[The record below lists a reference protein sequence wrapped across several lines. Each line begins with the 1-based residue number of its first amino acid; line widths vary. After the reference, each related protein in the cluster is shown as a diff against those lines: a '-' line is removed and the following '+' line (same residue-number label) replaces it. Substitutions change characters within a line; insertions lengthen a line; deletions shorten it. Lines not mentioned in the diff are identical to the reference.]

1 MICAAPWAPT
11 FTVLTRSRSPKRPV
25 TMPKRSVTMRRNAR
39 SSSAEMC
46 GHDPEIGGHDGPKYA
61 LEELLSLFE
70 SRYYGQIHRHHE
82 TLSGRDILRHSTD
95 QDHDHNDPPF

>member
-1 MICAAPWAPT
+1 MIIT
-11 FTVLTRSRSPKRPV
+11 
-25 TMPKRSVTMRRNAR
+25 
-39 SSSAEMC
+39 
-46 GHDPEIGGHDGPKYA
+46 DPNRADVRIELPPLNDEAVAQIHSF

-82 TLSGRDILRHSTD
+82 TLSGRDILRHSPD